1 MSSMLGDKIIVKLLE
16 NLLYLT
22 AIGTVSQVNIVLEE
36 CRSHEWQNNTCS
48 SGKYGLEHFLDTDKK
63 RKLDKYKLMFLYKLS
78 KAYYPVLK
86 IVFYSCCFCYVMNA
100 F

>member
-36 CRSHEWQNNTCS
+36 CRPHEWQNNTCS
-48 SGKYGLEHFLDTDKK
+48 SRKCGLEQSALFSDTGRKS
-63 RKLDKYKLMFLYKLS
+63 KLDN
-78 KAYYPVLK
+78 
-86 IVFYSCCFCYVMNA
+86 IHECFPINYQKPA
-100 F
+100 FQA

>member
-22 AIGTVSQVNIVLEE
+22 AIGTVSQVNIVLEI

-48 SGKYGLEHFLDTDKK
+48 SRKYGLEHFLDTDRKS
-63 RKLDKYKLMFLYKLS
+63 KLDKVQTNVSL
-78 KAYYPVLK
+78 
-86 IVFYSCCFCYVMNA
+86 
-100 F
+100 